1 MFDNSVQGH
10 YRNLWNVTL
19 KNGEGSNN
27 DFLGNDW
34 EEGCATREHVF
45 IFDRRQ
51 NADGWVLAAV
61 HMHHHSIRMFEL
73 HRWGVNGLKNV
84 YCVGD
89 NAVAHVTWSTGAL
102 AHESGDAIVVLYG
115 TNLAD
120 ARRRVHSIEKFPQ
133 ALNSIMPTKFND
145 KIWIRGVMNQRPFY
159 RVAWMDG
166 PIVLF
171 NSTRTQLSGN
181 TVIRTTSGNNTFNDT
196 PARVG
201 FIWANN
207 EVNMTNITT

>member
-1 MFDNSVQGH
+1 LVDCNRRNKNTDQHNKRVLQTNIDPVNNEWGYGKWIGDFWMFDNSVQGH

-102 AHESGDAIVVLYG
+102 AHQSGDAIVVLYG

-120 ARRRVHSIEKFPQ
+120 ARRRVHSLEKFP
-133 ALNSIMPTKFND
+133 
-145 KIWIRGVMNQRPFY
+145 
-159 RVAWMDG
+159 
-166 PIVLF
+166 
-171 NSTRTQLSGN
+171 
-181 TVIRTTSGNNTFNDT
+181 
-196 PARVG
+196 
-201 FIWANN
+201 
-207 EVNMTNITT
+207 